1 MVYQLQLYTWL
12 RHASLRAAVI
22 AAAAGLLL
30 IQLSSAVY
38 AADSSGSGDQAAYLA
53 TARTLYNEGQYF
65 RSARYAF
72 ESIEKSPETKAD
84 AYSWITLDLTKA
96 HLYNA
101 ATYFFIRTLQ
111 TGHSSAIRRVLIE
124 TQELFVRVGPDLLR
138 KYLVRHTKYDDYD
151 AKNRSAFLY
160 SLGKDALLAHQ
171 EALAIGY
178 LNGIQSS
185 SALWPFAL
193 ELKGSAHA
201 ILGET
206 EKAVYDFNLCVDDAG
221 DLTRGLD
228 TSSYLYRQ
236 SLSDAEDLRARCM
249 AGVARSYYQEN
260 KFDDADRTYDRIQ
273 KSSLVWP
280 DILFEQAWNA
290 FARQEYN
297 RTLGKLVSYKS
308 PALMFVFNPEIDV
321 LRAQAYLALCL
332 YSDAND
338 VINEFNGR
346 YNRIGEE
353 VKAFVEGKQSDL
365 DAFYGVGKEALHGS
379 IYINQGMRPMLNQF
393 VRGPYFTSLVHNEN
407 EIASERAGIR
417 RFAAARGV
425 AEDPGKG
432 LPGFLEQVLEWRK
445 KSVRVLGGMFV
456 KNSLIDYH
464 AQLVENFEKMAFI
477 KLEMLKRA
485 KDQLIYKN
493 SPNLAHAAERGW
505 GNQTP
510 HRKDYQYYWSFN
522 GEFWNDEIGDY
533 VFGLES
539 QCGKSVSSGPKFGA
553 GSVNLTGAY

>member
-1 MVYQLQLYTWL
+1 MVM
-12 RHASLRAAVI
+12 RKSLLALVMLFTC
-22 AAAAGLLL
+22 AG
-30 IQLSSAVY
+30 QAFSAEQGV
-38 AADSSGSGDQAAYLA
+38 YLA
-53 TARTLYNEGQYF
+53 NARALYHEGQYF

-72 ESIEKSPETKAD
+72 ASIETNPETKSE
-84 AYSWITLDLTKA
+84 AYSWIALGLSKA

-111 TGHSSAIRRVLIE
+111 TGNNAAIRRVLTE

-138 KYLVRHTKYDDYD
+138 KYLVRHTKYEDYD
-151 AKNRSAFLY
+151 ARNRAAFLY
-160 SLGKDALLAHQ
+160 SLGKDALLAHD
-171 EALAIGY
+171 EALSIGY

-193 ELKGSAHA
+193 ELKATAHS
-201 ILGET
+201 ILGESD
-206 EKAVYDFNLCVDDAG
+206 KAVTDFKACVEDAG
-221 DLTRGLD
+221 ELTRGLD
-228 TSSYLYRQ
+228 SRSFLFRQ

-249 AGVARSYYQEN
+249 AGVARSYYEQN
-260 KFDDADRTYDRIQ
+260 KFDDADRAYDRIQ

-308 PALMFVFNPEIDV
+308 PALSFVFNPEIDV
-321 LRAQAYLALCL
+321 LRAQSYLALCL

-353 VKAFVEGKQSDL
+353 VKQFVESHANDL
-365 DAFYGVGKEALHGS
+365 EAFYSEGHQALSGS
-379 IYINQGMRPMLNQF
+379 IYINQNMRPMLNQF
-393 VRGPYFTSLVHNEN
+393 VRGPYFTSLVHNEI
-407 EIASERAGIR
+407 EIASELEGIR
-417 RFAAARGV
+417 RFAVTNMGGRAQAS
-425 AEDPGKG
+425 DPGRG
-432 LPGFLEQVLEWRK
+432 FPGFLNQVLDWRK
-445 KSVRVLGGMFV
+445 KSVHILGGMFV

-464 AQLVENFEKMAFI
+464 SQLVGNFEKMAFI

-493 SPNLAHAAERGW
+493 QPALAHAGERGW

-539 QCGKSVSSGPKFGA
+539 QCGK
-553 GSVNLTGAY
+553 GSVGDLGLSNVMENRSLE